1 MAEKTGYR
9 ITWKKFLNYAVPPT
23 LIILVI
29 CNLMLMVRYLG
40 GF

>member
-1 MAEKTGYR
+1 VS
-9 ITWKKFLNYAVPPT
+9 YAVPPT